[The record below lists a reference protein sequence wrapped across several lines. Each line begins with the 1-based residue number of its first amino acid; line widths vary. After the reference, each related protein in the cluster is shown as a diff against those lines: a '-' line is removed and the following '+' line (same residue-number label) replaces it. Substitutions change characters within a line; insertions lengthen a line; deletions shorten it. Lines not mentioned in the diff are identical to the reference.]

1 MTITLAINGKQV
13 TINDGATVLDA
24 INQSGGYISQLCKD
38 PDMKPIGA
46 CRTCL
51 VQIDGMRGF
60 PASCSVPATE
70 GMSVMTETDEARDT
84 RRGVLEL
91 TMAMFPP
98 TATPPLRT
106 TASSPLPPGTTALTP
121 PAGPD
126 ASARSLTPPTPS
138 SR

>member
-13 TINDGATVLDA
+13 TVNDGVSVLDA

-51 VQIDGMRGF
+51 VQIDGDARLPCF
-60 PASCSVPATE
+60 LFSPRCTE

-98 TATPPLRT
+98 NGD
-106 TASSPLPPGTTALTP
+106 TASDELPRAFHRRPSPRHRHSPLERTR
-121 PAGPD
+121 
-126 ASARSLTPPTPS
+126 ARG
-138 SR
+138 R